1 MIKRILICTD
11 LDRTLL
17 PNGRQA
23 ESAGAREAFKR
34 LVARPEVT
42 FAYVSGRH
50 RELVEDAIRE
60 YELPLPDWV
69 IGDVGTTIYQVCTGE
84 WRHWPEWERDI
95 AADWRGL
102 RANDLR
108 PLFVDLPFLRLQEE
122 AKQNRYKLSYYLP
135 LLTDI
140 DVLQRE
146 MLRRLETWQ
155 VAAGLIY
162 SVDEAAST
170 GLLDV
175 LPAHATKLHAV
186 EFLMRHQGFDYANT
200 VFAGDSGND
209 LPVLASAVQSV
220 LVANADLDVVE
231 QAKAQARKQG
241 TMAAFYLAQGGFL
254 GMNGNYSAG
263 ILEGVAH
270 YHPGTQIWMEQDHE
284 QIFVHERHEKHENN

>member
-1 MIKRILICTD
+1 MIKRILLCTD

-23 ESAGAREAFKR
+23 ESPGARAAFNR

-42 FAYVSGRH
+42 LAYVSGRH

-69 IGDVGTTIYQVCTGE
+69 IGDVGTTIYQVCGEE
-84 WRHWPEWERDI
+84 WRLWHEWEQDV

-108 PLFVDLPFLRLQEE
+108 PLFTDLQALQLQEE
-122 AKQNRYKLSYYLP
+122 SKQSRYKLSYYVP
-135 LLTDI
+135 LQTDI
-140 DVLQRE
+140 RALQRE
-146 MLRRLETWQ
+146 MSRRLNLASM
-155 VAAGLIY
+155 AASLIY
-162 SVDEAAST
+162 SVDQATST

-175 LPAHATKLHAV
+175 LPALATKHHAV
-186 EFLMRHQGFDYANT
+186 EFLMQHQGFDYSNT

-209 LPVLASAVQSV
+209 LPVLASSIHSV
-220 LVANADLDVVE
+220 LVANADRDVAE
-231 QAKAQARKQG
+231 QAKTQALQQG
-241 TMAAFYLAQGGFL
+241 TLAALYLAQGGFL

-263 ILEGVAH
+263 ILEGIAH
-270 YHPGTQIWMEQDHE
+270 YLPDTRLWMEKENE
-284 QIFVHERHEKHENN
+284 Q